1 MESGQKSMSGFENIA
16 VEIFK
21 KKFRAEKRLILI
33 SRSHFDSGQIRIKQ
47 NQSKQELKSLIRDY
61 ESLILETLN
70 QACN

>member
-1 MESGQKSMSGFENIA
+1 MSGFENIA

-33 SRSHFDSGQIRIKQ
+33 SRCHFDSGQIRMKK
-47 NQSKQELKSLIRDY
+47 NQSKEELKALICDY